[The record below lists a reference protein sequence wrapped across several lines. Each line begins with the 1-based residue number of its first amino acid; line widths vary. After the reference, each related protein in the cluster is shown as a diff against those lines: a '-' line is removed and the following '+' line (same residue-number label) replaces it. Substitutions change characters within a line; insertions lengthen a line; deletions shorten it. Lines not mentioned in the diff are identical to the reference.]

1 MFNNRNKEFHKL
13 KVLNNNSGYGS
24 TNDEIGDDG
33 GVRLQLL
40 QHDSSSRG
48 NRERS
53 VSAGSTLQ
61 MSSPFKKNPVWMD
74 NDDDVLKTS
83 TSIDEFQ
90 DIVHGVGNKIMRTGR
105 QRKKLAARS
114 KGGDF
119 QQKRKKRRVYFCCAG
134 NEIDLDLLH
143 ENIIQESTWEAKMYE
158 DVLHLYM
165 MGRNDGIN
173 KIEKTSTPRSPKEIY
188 QKSKNMYMGQTTD
201 EDFSDMNDINL
212 DTHEN
217 ILSDNEN
224 NTIPLNVLEDS
235 ELAPQSAGV
244 LWNSY
249 GREVFIFAFGVA
261 VFWSFHRGEENALI
275 DQIREYVAGGELS
288 EDEYSA
294 GQDDMAFVTSSED
307 ITISIANDVITL
319 PNSSL
324 AKNRLAVSFAIAQS
338 AVLAIFESRIEK
350 KIEEYK
356 YIPETLS
363 ACGKVRLT
371 PKILGTMIGE
381 VYVIRHDVNLHTEIL
396 DTPDFFWKEDS
407 VEPIYRKTML
417 YLEMETRTE
426 ILNKRLDMLR
436 ELLGVLQQQHEN
448 ENAMKLEVIII
459 WLIVISIIVESAN
472 LFIDLYVG

>member
-1 MFNNRNKEFHKL
+1 MFNNRNKEFNKL
-13 KVLNNNSGYGS
+13 KLPISSSYGS
-24 TNDEIGDDG
+24 TNDDIGDDV

-40 QHDSSSRG
+40 QHDGNG

-53 VSAGSTLQ
+53 ISAGSTLP
-61 MSSPFKKNPVWMD
+61 MGSTFKKNPVWM
-74 NDDDVLKTS
+74 NDEDVLKTS
-83 TSIDEFQ
+83 TSVDEFQ
-90 DIVHGVGNKIMRTGR
+90 DLVHGVGNKIMRTGR

-119 QQKRKKRRVYFCCAG
+119 QQKRKKRRVYFCCVG
-134 NEIDLDLLH
+134 NEIDLDQLH
-143 ENIIQESTWEAKMYE
+143 ETIIQDSTWEAKMYE

-165 MGRNDGIN
+165 MGRNDEN
-173 KIEKTSTPRSPKEIY
+173 KSDKISTKEIY
-188 QKSKNMYMGQTTD
+188 QKSKNIYIGQTAG
-201 EDFSDMNDINL
+201 EDFSDMNELNMDS
-212 DTHEN
+212 HEN

-224 NTIPLNVLEDS
+224 AAMPITSLEET
-235 ELAPQSAGV
+235 ELAPQSAAV

-294 GQDDMAFVTSSED
+294 GQDDMAFVLSSED
-307 ITISIANDVITL
+307 IAISIANDVITL
-319 PNSSL
+319 PNNSS

-338 AVLAIFESRIEK
+338 AVLGIFESRIEK

-356 YIPETLS
+356 YIPETLA

-407 VEPIYRKTML
+407 VEPLYRKTML

-448 ENAMKLEVIII
+448 ENALKLEVIII
-459 WLIVISIIVESAN
+459 WLIVLSIIVESAQV
-472 LFIDLYVG
+472 FIEMVIMK